1 MAAFDVENSKILEG
15 NWILNSIIASVWPK
29 REKKVISNSAV
40 VAAAVIISAA
50 NSKYFRGEKKNRL
63 LETLAGDVARS

>member
-50 NSKYFRGEKKNRL
+50 NSKYFRGEKKKSL
-63 LETLAGDVARS
+63 IGDVSG